1 MPPDGFAEKQIQ
13 AKERTKK
20 SDKYKDIVLEYIKAY
35 IFISKIIYLTI
46 EFI

>member
-1 MPPDGFAEKQIQ
+1 MADTIKRKHLQWENYWCRYIK
-13 AKERTKK
+13 
-20 SDKYKDIVLEYIKAY
+20 YIKAY